1 MAIRIRFLSGTLEGR
16 EFTFPSDLV
25 RIGDDAKADLRIADG
40 GARNR
45 VIEVSHAGGRFH
57 ARSSG
62 DRELSA
68 QGELPL
74 DRDVALGEELRFGA
88 WGPIFVLETP
98 PANAGA
104 PEQRTAP
111 IPKMAAPEA
120 PTVVEPMPEPKGVSI
135 LTPSGERPVGPK
147 TVHMMIQDALGKARD
162 TDGGALS
169 RSTVFVRELITETI
183 QNATRSLKIGLALL
197 LAAIVIL
204 AVVLVWN
211 IRATDRSIGAAQKAA
226 AARIETTKTELTGQ
240 MDTLRT
246 ERDALAKETEA
257 VTTRIGELEK
267 GAGASQAEVS
277 ALKRQLKD
285 ADAKRR
291 DLEARMARTLDL
303 LEKDRAGLAAKL
315 DRMEKEQ
322 AAEQARRRE
331 AEERRL
337 QEEQAAREQAARE
350 RAEEEARAAAAT
362 PASPATP
369 K

>member
-1 MAIRIRFLSGTLEGR
+1 MAIKVRFLSGTMEGR
-16 EFTFPSDLV
+16 EFTFPSDRV
-25 RIGDDAKADLRIADG
+25 RIGDDTEVDLKVVDG

-45 VIEVSHAGGRFH
+45 VIEVAREGGRYH

-68 QGELPL
+68 QGEIPL
-74 DRDVALGEELRFGA
+74 DREVTLGEELRFGA

-98 PANAGA
+98 PANAAA

-111 IPKMAAPEA
+111 IPKMAAPEP
-120 PTVVEPMPEPKGVSI
+120 PTVVEPAPEPKGASL

-147 TVHMMIQDALGKARD
+147 TVHMMIQDALGKARE
-162 TDGGALS
+162 TEGGALS
-169 RSTVFVRELITETI
+169 RSSVFVRELITETI

-197 LAAIVIL
+197 VAAIVIL
-204 AVVLVWN
+204 AIVLVWN

-226 AARIETTKTELTGQ
+226 AERIETTKTELSGRLE
-240 MDTLRT
+240 TLKS
-246 ERDALAKETEA
+246 ERDALAKETET
-257 VTTRIGELEK
+257 VTARIGELEK

-277 ALKRQLKD
+277 KLQRQLKD

-291 DLEARMARTLDL
+291 DLEARMARTLDAI
-303 LEKDRAGLAAKL
+303 EKDRSALAAKVEK
-315 DRMEKEQ
+315 MEREQ
-322 AAEQARRRE
+322 AEELARRK
-331 AEERRL
+331 AEEERL
-337 QEEQAAREQAARE
+337 RQEQAAREAAERQ

-362 PASPATP
+362 PVSPAPP